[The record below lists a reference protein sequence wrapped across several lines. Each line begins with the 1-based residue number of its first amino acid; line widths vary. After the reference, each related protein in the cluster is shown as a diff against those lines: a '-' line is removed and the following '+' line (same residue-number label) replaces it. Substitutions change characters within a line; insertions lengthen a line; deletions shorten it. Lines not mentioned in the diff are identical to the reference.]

1 MRVAVYMDSEAESA
15 AVCRALRLWADMVC
29 LSAEI
34 SPWSPGQEPLPP
46 DVSALFWDMDGA
58 VPLPLPELTGEGR
71 RRLFLCA
78 SDARAA
84 IDSYTL
90 HPTGFLQKPVRMNA
104 LRRTMDRCVGA
115 WWNDLVRLEV
125 LCGGLR
131 HQIPLSNLLWVESC
145 RHGSLLHTRGE
156 QFQTREPLR
165 NLEDRLSGGM
175 FLRCQRSFL
184 VNLYHV
190 CGVSQDAITLSNG
203 DRVPVGRRC
212 RAAVLESC
220 GHLREL
226 WGSVLSPKPAQETE
240 DRLSRLLR

>member
-1 MRVAVYMDSEAESA
+1 MRAAVYMGSEAESA
-15 AVCRALRLWADMVC
+15 AVCRALRLWAGMVC

-34 SPWSPGQEPLPP
+34 SPWSPGQESLPP

-58 VPLPLPELTGEGR
+58 VPLPPPELTGEGG

-84 IDSYTL
+84 IDSYAL
-90 HPTGFLQKPVRMNA
+90 HPAGFLQKPVRMNA
-104 LRRTMDRCVGA
+104 LQRTLDRCVGA

-131 HQIPLSNLLWVESC
+131 QQIPLSNLLWVESSQ
-145 RHGSLLHTRGE
+145 HGSLLHTRGE

-190 CGVSQDAITLSNG
+190 RSVGQDTITLSNG

-220 GHLREL
+220 GNLREL
-226 WGSVLSPKPAQETE
+226 WGSALSLGAAQGAEG
-240 DRLSRLLR
+240 RPLP